1 MGMEANQ
8 YIFLTPPDIRQLH
21 RLVSETFP
29 VRVELSLDVGVSRT
43 MVTLLSPDL
52 FESQGVRFPVPSLPE
67 EERTI
72 LIWRN
77 QHWEKWQHFDERTQ
91 KFYKMVF
98 VAEGKPPTVEISGIK
113 MHVTRD
119 GDPLQDTRRKIRT
132 LGTLN
137 GRVLDTCLGLG
148 YTAIAEAQSPGV
160 EQVVVCEADPN
171 MVALCA
177 QNPWSQ
183 ALFHHPGIQLITAP
197 VEKAIALF
205 PEGYFSAILHDPP
218 RFSLA
223 PGLYHPDFYRELYR
237 VLRTGGRLYHYTGN
251 PRQRQRKRPLS
262 VQTAEKLHQ
271 VGFTHVRQ
279 VYQGV
284 RAGKW

>member
-1 MGMEANQ
+1 MEANQ
-8 YIFLTPPDIRQLH
+8 HIFLTPPDVRQLH
-21 RLVSETFP
+21 RAVPTSFP
-29 VRVELSLDVGVSRT
+29 VRIELSMDAGMSRT
-43 MVTLLSPDL
+43 AVTLLSPDW
-52 FESQGVRFPVPSLPE
+52 FEFQGMRWPVPSLPE

-77 QHWEKWQHFDERTQ
+77 QRWEKWQHFDELTQ

-113 MHVTRD
+113 MHVTQD
-119 GDPLQDTRRKIRT
+119 GDPLRDTHRKIRT
-132 LGTLN
+132 LGQLT

-148 YTAIAEAQSPGV
+148 YTAIAEAESPGV

-177 QNPWSQ
+177 ENPWSQ
-183 ALFHHPGIQLITAP
+183 PIFTHPAIQLITAP
-197 VEKAIALF
+197 VEKAISLF
-205 PEGYFSAILHDPP
+205 PDGYFSAILHDPP

-223 PGLYHPDFYRELYR
+223 PQLYHPDFYRELYR
-237 VLRTGGRLYHYTGN
+237 VLKTGGKLYHYTGN
-251 PRQRQRKRPLS
+251 PRQRQRKRPLA
-262 VQTAEKLHQ
+262 VQTAEKLQQ
-271 VGFTHVRQ
+271 VGFVRVRS

-284 RAGKW
+284 LAGKW